1 MGGYGW
7 WAEPIGELRGWPQ
20 TPNTRRDIP
29 RISGDAQCSPFRSHQ
44 AGRGGAPA
52 TALVGVLPRGARRR
66 EIVRGGVCGVAGC
79 GAAAVQW
86 LGFLHPLPRSSS
98 RSPCWVSSRPGCAG
112 WPERHFSSSI
122 LMKAAW
128 LFEALEQPP
137 IFLWFI

>member
-66 EIVRGGVCGVAGC
+66 EIVRGGLCGVAGC
-79 GAAAVQW
+79 GAAAV
-86 LGFLHPLPRSSS
+86 HRSGWASCIH
-98 RSPCWVSSRPGCAG
+98 SPGHQAAVPAG
-112 WPERHFSSSI
+112 
-122 LMKAAW
+122 LAA
-128 LFEALEQPP
+128 ARVVQAGPSG
-137 IFLWFI
+137 IFLRPYS